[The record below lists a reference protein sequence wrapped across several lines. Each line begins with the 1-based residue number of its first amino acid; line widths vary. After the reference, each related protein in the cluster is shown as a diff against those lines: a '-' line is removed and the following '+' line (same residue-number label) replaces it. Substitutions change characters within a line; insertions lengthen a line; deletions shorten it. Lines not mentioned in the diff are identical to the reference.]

1 MKNSIKSFSK
11 ARSRSS
17 LKNKKILSK
26 ANEIFFITEDD
37 FEDFKLLNEDP
48 FKLNLEIGFGDGK
61 YLSEQALNNPKQS
74 FIGIEVFES
83 GLANTYKKIEK
94 FNITNLKLIQGDV
107 AQIFSKNKS
116 KNLFDLITIFFPDP
130 WPKSK
135 HKKRR
140 LLKKNFFLILQSLLK
155 KEGKIIIKTDWQDY
169 AEEIIETLKDL
180 KFNFNQESVNVDS
193 KELITKY
200 EEIAL
205 KEKRKVMTFL
215 IPSIN

>member
-107 AQIFSKNKS
+107 AQIFLKNKS

-180 KFNFNQESVNVDS
+180 KFNFDQESVNVDS

-205 KEKRKVMTFL
+205 KEKRTVMKFL

>member
-26 ANEIFFITEDD
+26 AKEIFFITEDD

-61 YLSEQALNNPKQS
+61 YLFEQALNNPKQS

-94 FNITNLKLIQGDV
+94 FNITNLRLIQGDV

-140 LLKKNFFLILQSLLK
+140 LLKSNFFIVLQSLLK
-155 KEGKIIIKTDWQDY
+155 RDGKIIIKTDWQDY
-169 AEEIIETLKDL
+169 AEEIRETLNKLDYQHTHIYETNNL
-180 KFNFNQESVNVDS
+180 
-193 KELITKY
+193 KELKTKY
-200 EEIAL
+200 EKIAL
-205 KEKRKVMTFL
+205 KENRSINKFL
-215 IPSIN
+215 IPSIR

>member
-26 ANEIFFITEDD
+26 ANEIFFIKEDD

-107 AQIFSKNKS
+107 TQIFSKNKS

-180 KFNFNQESVNVDS
+180 KFNFDQESVNADS

-205 KEKRKVMTFL
+205 KEKRTVMKFL

>member
-107 AQIFSKNKS
+107 EQIFSKNKS

-180 KFNFNQESVNVDS
+180 KFNFDQESVNVDS

-205 KEKRKVMTFL
+205 KEKRTVMTFL

>member
-94 FNITNLKLIQGDV
+94 FNIKNLKLIQGDV

-180 KFNFNQESVNVDS
+180 KFNFDQESVNVDS
-193 KELITKY
+193 KEFITKY

-205 KEKRKVMTFL
+205 KEKRTVRTFL

>member
-17 LKNKKILSK
+17 IKNKKILSK

-37 FEDFKLLNEDP
+37 FEDFKFLNKDP

-94 FNITNLKLIQGDV
+94 FNIKNLKLIQGDV

-169 AEEIIETLKDL
+169 AEEIIEILKDL
-180 KFNFNQESVNVDS
+180 KFNFDQESVNVDS

-205 KEKRKVMTFL
+205 KEKRTVTTFL

>member
-37 FEDFKLLNEDP
+37 FEDFKLLNIDP

-61 YLSEQALNNPKQS
+61 YLFEQALNNPKQS

-180 KFNFNQESVNVDS
+180 KFNFDRESVNVDS

-205 KEKRKVMTFL
+205 KEKRRVMTFL

>member
-180 KFNFNQESVNVDS
+180 KFNFDQESVNVDS

>member
-94 FNITNLKLIQGDV
+94 FNMTNLKLIQGDV

-180 KFNFNQESVNVDS
+180 KFNFDQESVNVDS

>member
-61 YLSEQALNNPKQS
+61 YLYEQALNNPKQS

-94 FNITNLKLIQGDV
+94 FNIKNLKLIQGDV

-180 KFNFNQESVNVDS
+180 KFNFNKESVNVDS

-205 KEKRKVMTFL
+205 KEKRTVTTFL

>member
-37 FEDFKLLNEDP
+37 FEDFKFLNKDP

-83 GLANTYKKIEK
+83 GLASTYKKIEK
-94 FNITNLKLIQGDV
+94 FNIKNLKLIQGDV
-107 AQIFSKNKS
+107 AQIFLKNKS

-169 AEEIIETLKDL
+169 AEEIKETLKDL
-180 KFNFNQESVNVDS
+180 KFNFDQESINADS
-193 KELITKY
+193 KEHITKY

-205 KEKRKVMTFL
+205 KEKRTVMTFL

>member
-17 LKNKKILSK
+17 IKNKKILSK
-26 ANEIFFITEDD
+26 ANKIFFITEDN
-37 FEDFKLLNEDP
+37 FEDFKLLNKDP

-61 YLSEQALNNPKQS
+61 YLFEQALNNPKQS

-94 FNITNLKLIQGDV
+94 FNTTNLKLIQGDV
-107 AQIFSKNKS
+107 SEIFSKNKS

-140 LLKKNFFLILQSLLK
+140 LLKKIFF
-155 KEGKIIIKTDWQDY
+155 
-169 AEEIIETLKDL
+169 
-180 KFNFNQESVNVDS
+180 
-193 KELITKY
+193 
-200 EEIAL
+200 
-205 KEKRKVMTFL
+205 
-215 IPSIN
+215 

>member
-17 LKNKKILSK
+17 IKNKKILSK
-26 ANEIFFITEDD
+26 ANEIFFITEDS
-37 FEDFKLLNEDP
+37 FEDFKLLNKDP

-61 YLSEQALNNPKQS
+61 YLFEQALNNPKQS

-155 KEGKIIIKTDWQDY
+155 KQGKIIIKTDWQDY
-169 AEEIIETLKDL
+169 AKEIVETLKDL
-180 KFNFNQESVNVDS
+180 KFNFDQESVNVDS

-205 KEKRKVMTFL
+205 KEKRTVMTFL

>member
-37 FEDFKLLNEDP
+37 FEDFILLNEDP

-107 AQIFSKNKS
+107 EQIFSKNKS

-169 AEEIIETLKDL
+169 AKEIVETLKDL
-180 KFNFNQESVNVDS
+180 KFNFDQESVNVDS

-205 KEKRKVMTFL
+205 KEKRTVMTFL

>member
-61 YLSEQALNNPKQS
+61 YLFEQALNNPKQS

-180 KFNFNQESVNVDS
+180 KFNFDQESVNVDS

>member
-107 AQIFSKNKS
+107 AQIFSKNRS

-169 AEEIIETLKDL
+169 AEEIIETLKEL
-180 KFNFNQESVNVDS
+180 KFNFDQESVNVDS

-205 KEKRKVMTFL
+205 KEKRKIMTFL

>member
-26 ANEIFFITEDD
+26 ANEIFFITEDN
-37 FEDFKLLNEDP
+37 FEDFKLLNKDP

-61 YLSEQALNNPKQS
+61 YLFEQALNNPKQS

-155 KEGKIIIKTDWQDY
+155 TEGKIIIKTDWQDY

-180 KFNFNQESVNVDS
+180 KFNFDQESVNVDS

>member
-26 ANEIFFITEDD
+26 ANEIFFITEDS
-37 FEDFKLLNEDP
+37 FEDFKLLNKDP

-61 YLSEQALNNPKQS
+61 YLFEQALNNPKQS

-155 KEGKIIIKTDWQDY
+155 KQGKIIIKTDWQDY
-169 AEEIIETLKDL
+169 AKEIVETLKDL
-180 KFNFNQESVNVDS
+180 KFNFDQESVNVDS

-205 KEKRKVMTFL
+205 KEKRTVMTFL

>member
-26 ANEIFFITEDD
+26 ANEIFFITEDS
-37 FEDFKLLNEDP
+37 FEDFKLLNKDP

-61 YLSEQALNNPKQS
+61 YLFEQALNNPKQS

-155 KEGKIIIKTDWQDY
+155 KQGKIIIKTDWQDY
-169 AEEIIETLKDL
+169 AKEIVETLKDL
-180 KFNFNQESVNVDS
+180 EFNFDQESVNVDS

-205 KEKRKVMTFL
+205 KEKRTVMKFL

>member
-180 KFNFNQESVNVDS
+180 KFNFDQESVNADS

-205 KEKRKVMTFL
+205 KEKRTVMKFL

>member
-94 FNITNLKLIQGDV
+94 FNIKNLKLIQGDV

-140 LLKKNFFLILQSLLK
+140 LLKRNFFLILQSLLK

-180 KFNFNQESVNVDS
+180 KFNFDQESVNFDS

-205 KEKRKVMTFL
+205 KEKRTVTTFL

>member
-26 ANEIFFITEDD
+26 ANEIFFITEGD
-37 FEDFKLLNEDP
+37 FEDFKLLNKDP

-61 YLSEQALNNPKQS
+61 YLFEQALNNPKQS

-155 KEGKIIIKTDWQDY
+155 KQGKIIIKTDWQDY
-169 AEEIIETLKDL
+169 AKEIVETLKDL
-180 KFNFNQESVNVDS
+180 KFNFDQESVNVDS

-205 KEKRKVMTFL
+205 KEKRTVMKFL

>member
-155 KEGKIIIKTDWQDY
+155 TEGKIIIKTDWQDY

-180 KFNFNQESVNVDS
+180 KFNFDQESFNVDS

-205 KEKRKVMTFL
+205 KEKRRVMTFL

>member
-26 ANEIFFITEDD
+26 ANEIFFITEDN
-37 FEDFKLLNEDP
+37 FEDFKLLNKDP

-61 YLSEQALNNPKQS
+61 YLFEQALNNPKQS

-169 AEEIIETLKDL
+169 AKEIVETLKDL
-180 KFNFNQESVNVDS
+180 KFNFDQESVNVDS

>member
-107 AQIFSKNKS
+107 EQIFSKNKS

-180 KFNFNQESVNVDS
+180 KFNFDQESVNVSS

-205 KEKRKVMTFL
+205 KEKRRVMTFL

>member
-26 ANEIFFITEDD
+26 ANKIFFITEDD
-37 FEDFKLLNEDP
+37 FEDFKFLNEDP

-140 LLKKNFFLILQSLLK
+140 LLKRNFFLILQSLLK

-180 KFNFNQESVNVDS
+180 KFNFDQESVNVDS

-205 KEKRKVMTFL
+205 KEKRTVTTFL

>member
-26 ANEIFFITEDD
+26 ANKIFFITEDD
-37 FEDFKLLNEDP
+37 FEDFKFLNEDP

-140 LLKKNFFLILQSLLK
+140 LLKRNFFLILQSLLK

-169 AEEIIETLKDL
+169 AKEIIETLKDL
-180 KFNFNQESVNVDS
+180 KFNFDQESVNVDS

-205 KEKRKVMTFL
+205 KEKRTVTTFL

>member
-26 ANEIFFITEDD
+26 ANEIFFITEDS
-37 FEDFKLLNEDP
+37 FEDFKLLNKDP

-61 YLSEQALNNPKQS
+61 YLFEQALNNPKQS

-155 KEGKIIIKTDWQDY
+155 KQGKIIIKTDWQDY

-180 KFNFNQESVNVDS
+180 KFNFDQESVNVDS

-205 KEKRKVMTFL
+205 KEKRTVMKFL

>member
-17 LKNKKILSK
+17 IKNKKILSK
-26 ANEIFFITEDD
+26 ANKIFFITEDN
-37 FEDFKLLNEDP
+37 FEDFKLLNKDP

-61 YLSEQALNNPKQS
+61 YLFEQALNNPKQS

-169 AEEIIETLKDL
+169 AEEIIETLKEL
-180 KFNFNQESVNVDS
+180 KFNFDQESVNVDS

-205 KEKRKVMTFL
+205 KEKRKIMTFL

>member
-1 MKNSIKSFSK
+1 LKNSIKSFSK

-26 ANEIFFITEDD
+26 ANEIFFITEDS
-37 FEDFKLLNEDP
+37 FEDFKLLNKDP

-61 YLSEQALNNPKQS
+61 YLFEQALNNPKQS

-155 KEGKIIIKTDWQDY
+155 KQGKIIIKTDWQDY
-169 AEEIIETLKDL
+169 AKEIVETLKDL
-180 KFNFNQESVNVDS
+180 EFNFDQESVNVDS

-205 KEKRKVMTFL
+205 KEKRTVMKFL

>member
-1 MKNSIKSFSK
+1 LKNSIKSFSK

-169 AEEIIETLKDL
+169 AEEIIETLKEL
-180 KFNFNQESVNVDS
+180 KFNFDQESVNVDS

-205 KEKRKVMTFL
+205 KEKRKIMTFL

>member
-11 ARSRSS
+11 ARSRYS

-37 FEDFKLLNEDP
+37 FEDFKFLNEDP

-107 AQIFSKNKS
+107 AQIFSKNNS

-180 KFNFNQESVNVDS
+180 KFNFDQESVNADS

-205 KEKRKVMTFL
+205 KEKRKVTTFL

>member
-26 ANEIFFITEDD
+26 ANEIFFITEDS
-37 FEDFKLLNEDP
+37 FEDFKLLNKDP

-61 YLSEQALNNPKQS
+61 YLFEQALNNPKQS

-155 KEGKIIIKTDWQDY
+155 KQGKIIIKTDWQDY
-169 AEEIIETLKDL
+169 AKEIVETLKDL
-180 KFNFNQESVNVDS
+180 KFNFDQESVNVDS

-205 KEKRKVMTFL
+205 KEKRTVMKFL

>member
-17 LKNKKILSK
+17 IKNKKILSK

-94 FNITNLKLIQGDV
+94 FNIKNLKLIQGDV

-169 AEEIIETLKDL
+169 AEEIIEILKDL
-180 KFNFNQESVNVDS
+180 KFNFDQESVNVDS

-205 KEKRKVMTFL
+205 KEKRTVMTFL